1 MCVLAGYANF
11 TRWLVVTWLR
21 KTAQLGGALPGYT
34 GFRDDR
40 IDSLGQPGLAGAGA
54 SARPPVAN
62 GRAKLVLLRE
72 TDPMH
77 LMPIGIRLASSHGD
91 VTAIRRDKRFGKD
104 FIGRITRRSGPQNF
118 SGARI
123 CSVSHWM
130 LQLDP
135 PDHSRL
141 RSLVVRA
148 FTASRVEDACCP
160 LTIKDSRITPPEGCE
175 LQ

>member
-62 GRAKLVLLRE
+62 GRAKLVL
-72 TDPMH
+72 
-77 LMPIGIRLASSHGD
+77 MPSHVQPRRIIINGHPTSVRLE
-91 VTAIRRDKRFGKD
+91 
-104 FIGRITRRSGPQNF
+104 P
-118 SGARI
+118 
-123 CSVSHWM
+123 
-130 LQLDP
+130 
-135 PDHSRL
+135 
-141 RSLVVRA
+141 A
-148 FTASRVEDACCP
+148 FW
-160 LTIKDSRITPPEGCE
+160 G
-175 LQ
+175 